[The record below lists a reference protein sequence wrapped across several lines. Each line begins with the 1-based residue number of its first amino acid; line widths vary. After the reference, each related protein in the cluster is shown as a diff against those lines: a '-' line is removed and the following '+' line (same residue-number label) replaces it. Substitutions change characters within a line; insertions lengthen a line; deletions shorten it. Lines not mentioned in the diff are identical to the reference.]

1 MITYNSHPWIIFSFN
16 RLRLNHHSNLIITE
30 IWQDPKYASEEL
42 HQVLT
47 FTGKCSK
54 VFNRALVLKISQNIE
69 ESTGLMYE
77 IKNEDVNKDYNSN
90 KEILVL
96 LSIQLSQNKMMINM
110 KNGR

>member
-1 MITYNSHPWIIFSFN
+1 
-16 RLRLNHHSNLIITE
+16 
-30 IWQDPKYASEEL
+30 
-42 HQVLT
+42 
-47 FTGKCSK
+47 
-54 VFNRALVLKISQNIE
+54 
-69 ESTGLMYE
+69 MYE